1 MVDCSQQNPKE
12 QLSALTKDGVQFGMD
27 IYVQYS
33 ANCDDDASVVAL
45 LAKVAPA
52 PADEKNKAQNGLTIT
67 TGQIYDLYIRS
78 TFGEAVRESVS
89 PHNANDINNKREEI
103 YATIVKRFNEIIN
116 RQSPRL
122 VTIYI
127 MNLNNMNFPAEM
139 IKANT
144 ERAVQGIYKDKAI
157 AERERVTAEIET
169 AAMRRKLAENEGD
182 NEAVKIDRVGGALK
196 RNPQYLQYSLQ
207 SMMPEIYKEAGL
219 HGNLVITAP
228 APNVLVNHEPNVPT
242 APAQPAGK

>member
-122 VTIYI
+122 VTIYN

-182 NEAVKIDRVGGALK
+182 NEAVKIDRVGGEWTSPGCAM
-196 RNPQYLQYSLQ
+196 RSVNC
-207 SMMPEIYKEAGL
+207 
-219 HGNLVITAP
+219 AP
-228 APNVLVNHEPNVPT
+228 LPGSE
-242 APAQPAGK
+242 